1 MPAVGILVQINFV
14 SLLGISMG
22 KQFFYFRG
30 DILSGKDRIDIVQK
44 QKLTLEKNIQG
55 EKILDIGGG
64 GEGVIG
70 WVYGKRVTAI
80 DKRQDE
86 LDAAAEGPIKMV
98 MDASNLTFKNK
109 NFDAATSFFTMMFID
124 KDEHKKVFD
133 EVYRVLKNGSNFV
146 LWDAVIPKEDHSKKD
161 IFLIELEINTPNG
174 LMKASYGVM
183 KKNNEQDLKYFK
195 KLGKKAGFK
204 IEGEEDYGKTFKVV
218 FRK

>member
-1 MPAVGILVQINFV
+1 M
-14 SLLGISMG
+14 LLKLFSFE
-22 KQFFYFRG
+22 KTAFLFRG
-30 DILSGKDRIDIVQK
+30 DILSGEDRIDIVQK
-44 QKLTLEKNIQG
+44 QKLTLGKNIQG
-55 EKILDIGGG
+55 ERILDIGGG

-70 WVYGKRVTAI
+70 GLYGKRVTAI

-98 MDASNLTFKNK
+98 MDASNLTFKDK

-124 KDEHKKVFD
+124 KDDHKKVFD
-133 EVYRVLKNGSNFV
+133 EVYRVLKNGSSFT
-146 LWDAVIPKEDHSKKD
+146 LWDAVIPKEDDSKKD

-174 LMKASYGVM
+174 LIKTSYGVM
-183 KKNNEQDLKYFK
+183 KKNNEQDLKCFK

-204 IEGEEDYGKTFKVV
+204 IESEENYGRTFKII